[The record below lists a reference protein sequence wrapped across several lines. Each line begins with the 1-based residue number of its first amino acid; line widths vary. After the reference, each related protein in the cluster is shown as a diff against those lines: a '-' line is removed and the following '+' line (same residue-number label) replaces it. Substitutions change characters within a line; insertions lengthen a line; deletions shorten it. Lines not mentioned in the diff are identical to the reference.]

1 MPKPTQPTGKP
12 RSYRFDAETVRL
24 IERLCEAMPPT
35 ETGRP
40 RTATDVIRIAVRE
53 LAKKHIRTGK

>member
-1 MPKPTQPTGKP
+1 MPSPSLGLP
-12 RSYRFDAETVRL
+12 RSYRFDPETVTL

-40 RTATDVIRIAVRE
+40 RTATDVLRIAVRE
-53 LAKKHIRTGK
+53 LARKHLKSAK